1 MSRKPTVRDFRAM
14 KENGRKIVVITAY
27 DAIFSQIAHEA
38 GCDIILV
45 GDSAGSTVCGREDTV
60 RVTMEEMLIYSA
72 NVRRGA
78 CDAFI
83 VGDMPFLSYQIN
95 GDEALRNAGRF
106 IREGGCDA
114 VKLEGGAEY
123 AGLIARLTGAGI
135 PVMGHIGLLP
145 QKVMAQGGY
154 RKTGKT
160 PQDAARLVAD
170 AKAIEAAG
178 VFAMVTECMDSETAS
193 TIARSVSVPVIGIG
207 AGCGVDGQVQVLYDV
222 LGMSDFVPAH
232 GRVCGKLRAEAS
244 AAIAEYADGVRAEA
258 KG

>member
-1 MSRKPTVRDFRAM
+1 MSRKPTVRDFRIM
-14 KENGRKIVVITAY
+14 KENGRKIVMITAY
-27 DAIFSQIAHEA
+27 DAIFARIAHAA

-78 CDAFI
+78 PDAFV

-106 IREGGCDA
+106 IREAGCDA

-123 AGLIARLTGAGI
+123 AELISRLTGAGI

-160 PQDAARLVAD
+160 PRDAARLAAD

-178 VFAMVTECMDSETAS
+178 VFAMVTECMDAETAS
-193 TIARSVSVPVIGIG
+193 MIAGEVSVPVIGIG
-207 AGCGVDGQVQVLYDV
+207 AGSGVDGQVQVLYDV

-232 GRVCGKLRAEAS
+232 GRVCGDIG
-244 AAIAEYADGVRAEA
+244 AAAAAAVAKYADGVRSEA